1 MVAQIS
7 PKTSNFVPGESP
19 VTPCRAVPQPYTG
32 VSQGL
37 QFFNVDFP
45 ISDPQLFP
53 KLISCSQLQSPTQ
66 TLPRSELA
74 ALAVTGVRK

>member
-7 PKTSNFVPGESP
+7 PKTSTFVPGERL
-19 VTPCRAVPQPYTG
+19 VTPCRAVLQPYSG

-53 KLISCSQLQSPTQ
+53 KLISCSQLQSSTQ
-66 TLPRSELA
+66 TLPRPELA
-74 ALAVTGVRK
+74 VLVVTGVRK

>member
-7 PKTSNFVPGESP
+7 LKTTNFVSGERP
-19 VTPCRAVPQPYTG
+19 VTPGRAVPQPFIG

-45 ISDPQLFP
+45 ISDSQHFP

-66 TLPRSELA
+66 TLPRPELA
-74 ALAVTGVRK
+74 ALVATGVRK